1 MKDETTKMLLQGDC
15 FEVMP
20 TLIEQGKV
28 FDAVIADIPYA
39 ETRSKWDV
47 EFPLPRMWE
56 LLNKL
61 VKPNGAVV
69 LFCNEPYSSKV
80 RMSNADCYRYDWK
93 WVKNRA
99 TGLANA
105 NHRPMRRYEDI
116 LVFSKANAS
125 AGGKDN
131 PMQYYPQGLVEVNR
145 TKRNTKNRKGLILR
159 DNVNVGEDNQFTGD
173 SEYVQKFTNYPDNIL
188 FFDCEKEYQHP
199 TQKPLALME
208 YLVRTYT
215 NEGETVL
222 DFTMG
227 SGTTCIAAFEQN
239 RGYCGIEKD
248 AHWYEVAVR
257 RVCEYARKPRQ
268 GELNM
273 AGCV

>member
-1 MKDETTKMLLQGDC
+1 
-15 FEVMP
+15 
-20 TLIEQGKV
+20 
-28 FDAVIADIPYA
+28 
-39 ETRSKWDV
+39 
-47 EFPLPRMWE
+47 MWE
-56 LLNKL
+56 LLNSL
-61 VKPNGAVV
+61 VKHNGAVV

-80 RMSNADCYRYDWK
+80 RMSNLDGYRYDWK

-99 TGLANA
+99 TGFANA
-105 NHRPMRRYEDI
+105 NYRPMRRYEDI

-125 AGGKDN
+125 AGGRDN

-145 TKRNTKNRKGLILR
+145 TKRNTAKRKGLVTTG
-159 DNVNVGEDNQFTGD
+159 NVNCGTDNQLMND
-173 SEYVQKFTNYPDNIL
+173 SEYTQRFTNYPDNLL
-188 FFDCEKEYQHP
+188 FFDCEKEYLHP

-227 SGTTCIAAFEQN
+227 SGTTCIAAFAQN

-248 AHWYEVAVR
+248 THWFEVAVR
-257 RVCEYARKPRQ
+257 RVCEYTRKYTRKPIQ
-268 GELNM
+268 GELNEV
-273 AGCV
+273 CV